1 MFTQNAMAALYQIA
15 QSDPP
20 TLDQNADWSHT
31 FHSFV
36 SCLLKKN
43 PEERFTATEAL
54 QHSWFKVLLVP
65 QIHLKTKFRTIEKT
79 HRSSSSLLIGQ
90 NDWCASRMRNRSRCN
105 TKRCCE
111 FIRVAI
117 RFRYQKTARC
127 VLTRRM
133 RFRKTDRQMKTR
145 KKTSYPRVIFR
156 ALLRVLQIEH
166 FLSITV

>member
-54 QHSWFKVLLVP
+54 QHSWFKVLLIP
-65 QIHLKTKFRTIEKT
+65 QIYLKLN
-79 HRSSSSLLIGQ
+79 SGQ
-90 NDWCASRMRNRSRCN
+90 SRKS
-105 TKRCCE
+105 TG
-111 FIRVAI
+111 
-117 RFRYQKTARC
+117 ARGA
-127 VLTRRM
+127 
-133 RFRKTDRQMKTR
+133 
-145 KKTSYPRVIFR
+145 Y
-156 ALLRVLQIEH
+156 
-166 FLSITV
+166 

>member
-54 QHSWFKVLLVP
+54 QHSWFKV
-65 QIHLKTKFRTIEKT
+65 
-79 HRSSSSLLIGQ
+79 
-90 NDWCASRMRNRSRCN
+90 
-105 TKRCCE
+105 
-111 FIRVAI
+111 
-117 RFRYQKTARC
+117 
-127 VLTRRM
+127 VLTSRII
-133 RFRKTDRQMKTR
+133 
-145 KKTSYPRVIFR
+145 S
-156 ALLRVLQIEH
+156 
-166 FLSITV
+166 